1 VTFSCSGARAGW
13 DIDRAC
19 SPQITDDVGLQLFV
33 PAPVHIFI
41 FLSDYAPDSF
51 LAHSTYSVHVPVPTL
66 SVTSSAL
73 SITGLIRYRGPVNGQ
88 SRKLKLHRRWG
99 PGA

>member
-1 VTFSCSGARAGW
+1 MTFSCSGARAGW

-33 PAPVHIFI
+33 PAPVQHIFI

-51 LAHSTYSVHVPVPTL
+51 LAHSTYIVHVPTL
-66 SVTSSAL
+66 IAHAECDFNTSSVFC
-73 SITGLIRYRGPVNGQ
+73 P
-88 SRKLKLHRRWG
+88 
-99 PGA
+99 